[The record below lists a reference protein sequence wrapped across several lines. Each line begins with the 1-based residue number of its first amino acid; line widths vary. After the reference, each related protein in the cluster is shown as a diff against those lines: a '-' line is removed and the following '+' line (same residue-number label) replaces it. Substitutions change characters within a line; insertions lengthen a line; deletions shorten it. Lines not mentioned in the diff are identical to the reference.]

1 MNKPSGC
8 KNNLQCKKKKPT
20 NLNPLS
26 KFKILNMRKVKS

>member
-8 KNNLQCKKKKPT
+8 KNNLQCKNKPT
-20 NLNPLS
+20 NLNPRS